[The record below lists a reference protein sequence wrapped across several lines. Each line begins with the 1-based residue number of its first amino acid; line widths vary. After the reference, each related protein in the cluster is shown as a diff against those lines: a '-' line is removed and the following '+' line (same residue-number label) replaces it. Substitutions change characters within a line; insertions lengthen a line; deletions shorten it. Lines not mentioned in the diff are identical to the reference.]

1 MKKKWE
7 PTAVPRSS
15 LEFLF
20 VATKILLALA
30 AGAETR
36 RTGTRDDA
44 LPFSAI
50 ISSVL
55 HFHGSTVPRQ
65 VPPPS
70 PLLYLFFAAW
80 LSLKTKQ
87 SPDYGNRFNTV
98 CWFV

>member
-1 MKKKWE
+1 MKKKRE

-50 ISSVL
+50 ISSIL
-55 HFHGSTVPRQ
+55 HLNHFHGSTVPRQ
-65 VPPPS
+65 VPTPS
-70 PLLYLFFAAW
+70 PL
-80 LSLKTKQ
+80 
-87 SPDYGNRFNTV
+87 
-98 CWFV
+98 FVFRCLAVS

>member
-1 MKKKWE
+1 MKKKRE

-30 AGAETR
+30 AGAGTR
-36 RTGTRDDA
+36 RTVTRDDA

-55 HFHGSTVPRQ
+55 HFHGFHSAQ
-65 VPPPS
+65 FHDKNDKFHH

-80 LSLKTKQ
+80 LSL
-87 SPDYGNRFNTV
+87 
-98 CWFV
+98 

>member
-1 MKKKWE
+1 MMKKRE

-55 HFHGSTVPRQ
+55 HFHGSTVTQ

-70 PLLYLFFAAW
+70 P
-80 LSLKTKQ
+80 Q
-87 SPDYGNRFNTV
+87 
-98 CWFV
+98 FVFRCLAVSYDKAKP

>member
-1 MKKKWE
+1 MKKKRE

-44 LPFSAI
+44 LPFSTMLP
-50 ISSVL
+50 SVL
-55 HFHGSTVPRQ
+55 HCSLPLSSTYL
-65 VPPPS
+65 

-80 LSLKTKQ
+80 LSLKVKQ
-87 SPDYGNRFNTV
+87 NLGST
-98 CWFV
+98 